1 MMSRMP
7 RTLIPLLLVAALGL
21 LLVGESG
28 DTSAALAATAHRDSP
43 GAPLPQA
50 TFRSDAALV
59 HGVAAGPS
67 VQVTMP
73 PVGLSLEYPV
83 MAQDLGTGACPPPAL
98 VGELLRLGSPPLSL
112 AGASQDL
119 TAPAGALTGMSSS
132 WEGATLYSLPADFW
146 SRLHC
151 LLSAAGDPLTA
162 GINLKTGELSWAAQM
177 VAGARSAAT
186 NGLDFS
192 LGNEPDRYIL
202 PNYSSLDKPQPNEE
216 ALAVGLYLQL
226 ATSMQQAL
234 GGAPLIG
241 PELSLPEG
249 WRGQLPRVIA
259 QLHEQTVGVH
269 MYPLTTCRSPR
280 AVTIGGLLS
289 PSAADGPSRLAWVV
303 ADAHAADVPA
313 IISEANSAS
322 CGGKAGV
329 SNSPAAAVW
338 AVRFVLSALKTGFRE
353 VRFHFSGD
361 PYDPFIVNGDQIV
374 ARPLE
379 SALVGLNQW
388 FPVGASLQTVG
399 GVRGLLT
406 TAVSGGA
413 SGVRLILDN
422 ERPLAQ
428 QVVLHTKQSVRAEV
442 LSAAGA
448 GLRAHTFRSTHGRVK
463 LTVAENSVV
472 AVLSGP

>member
-1 MMSRMP
+1 MMTRRP
-7 RTLIPLLLVAALGL
+7 RTPIPLLLVAVFGL
-21 LLVGESG
+21 LLIGESWG
-28 DTSAALAATAHRDSP
+28 ASGAVGATAHRDTT
-43 GAPLPQA
+43 GAPLPET
-50 TFRSDAALV
+50 TFPSGPALV

-67 VQVTMP
+67 VQITMP
-73 PVGLSLEYPV
+73 PAGLSVEYSV

-98 VGELLRLGSPPLSL
+98 VAELLRLGSPPLSL

-119 TAPAGALTGMSSS
+119 TAPAGALTGMASS

-146 SRLHC
+146 SQLHC
-151 LLSAAGDPLTA
+151 LLSAAGDPLTV

-192 LGNEPDRYIL
+192 LGNEPDRYLL
-202 PNYSSLDKPQPNEE
+202 PDYSSLDKPQPNEE

-226 ATSMQQAL
+226 ATAMQQAL

-241 PELSLPEG
+241 PELSSPEH

-269 MYPLTTCRSPR
+269 VYPLTTCLSPR
-280 AVTIGGLLS
+280 AVTVGGLLS
-289 PSAADGPSRLAWVV
+289 PSAADEPSRLAWVV
-303 ADAHAADVPA
+303 ADADAADVPA

-329 SNSPAAAVW
+329 SDSPAAAVW
-338 AVRFVLSALKTGFRE
+338 AVRFVLSALKSGFRE

-361 PYDPFIVNGDQIV
+361 PYDPFIVSGDQIV

-379 SALVGLNQW
+379 SALVALNKW

-406 TAVSGGA
+406 TAVSGSA

-428 QVVLHTKQSVRAEV
+428 QVVLHTRQSVRTEV

-448 GLRAHTFRSTHGRVK
+448 GLRTHTFSPTHGRVK
-463 LTVAENSVV
+463 LKVAENSVV